1 MTTENLAAP
10 LAAVLNELVHGTA
23 PTGGYMLNKGD
34 VGLLRALDTLPA
46 EQASRIVNGGSS
58 IAAHVDHCTYYI
70 VLMNR
75 WAAGDKNPWK
85 GADWAASWR
94 RSTVDEDSWSAS
106 RVALAEELRK
116 WTAFIKEPRDVE
128 EQALTGM
135 LASVVHLAYHLG
147 AIRQMDRHV
156 GGPRAANEQD
166 AFTSP
171 GSRP

>member
-1 MTTENLAAP
+1 M
-10 LAAVLNELVHGTA
+10 
-23 PTGGYMLNKGD
+23 
-34 VGLLRALDTLPA
+34 
-46 EQASRIVNGGSS
+46 ASR
-58 IAAHVDHCTYYI
+58 A
-70 VLMNR
+70 
-75 WAAGDKNPWK
+75 
-85 GADWAASWR
+85 
-94 RSTVDEDSWSAS
+94 
-106 RVALAEELRK
+106 ALAEELRK

>member
-1 MTTENLAAP
+1 MNTGNVAAP
-10 LAAVLNELVHGTA
+10 LTALLNELVHGTA

-34 VGLLRALDTLPA
+34 VGLLRALDTLSA
-46 EQASRIVNGGSS
+46 EQASRVVSGGSS

-75 WAAGDKNPWK
+75 WAAGEKNPWK

-94 RSTVDEDSWSAS
+94 RATVNEDAWAKS
-106 RVALAEELRK
+106 RAAFADELRA
-116 WTAFIKEPRDVE
+116 WTAYIKEPHDVE
-128 EQALTGM
+128 EQALTGI

-147 AIRQMDRHV
+147 AIRQMDRRV
-156 GGPRAANEQD
+156 GGPQAANEQD

-171 GSRP
+171 ESRP